1 MVCKCFEVAFC
12 ILCSLLLFLRRGFL
26 FCSGIFL
33 WGSLLWGSLRGW
45 GGPLPGGRELEG
57 FLDLDDLAG
66 CDGLL
71 QGNVDSGSSDV
82 RETILKLKVKK

>member
-1 MVCKCFEVAFC
+1 MAN
-12 ILCSLLLFLRRGFL
+12 LLLLLGGL
-26 FCSGIFL
+26 
-33 WGSLLWGSLRGW
+33 LLWGCFLLGGGLLLWGCLLGW
-45 GGPLPGGRELEG
+45 GGGGLLPGGRELEG

-82 RETILKLKVKK
+82 RETVLK